1 MRARYSRWDGTQDPL
16 GPDLSASELLEE
28 MSDDILS
35 GAGAEGAISRL
46 LRRGMSG
53 RFTGMDALRARLK
66 QAARRERERLN
77 LDGPLQEIEQRL
89 SEILEDERRTL
100 SMHLEDDARM
110 REQFLDMLPPDPA
123 GKLRELQDYRFVDKE
138 AQRKFDEL
146 MQWVR
151 EQVMGSYFRNMAEGM
166 QAMSPEDLAAFK
178 DMLGDLNELIGK
190 RERGELEPGDFP
202 AFMQKH
208 GQFFPGNPLSLDEL
222 LEEMGRRMAAM
233 SRLLASMSPEQR
245 AELQALSEQILQD
258 MDLAFQVSQ
267 LVESLAGMFPQMP
280 WDEPALA
287 GGEDAMPLSATVDAL
302 ERLSDYEDLG
312 RSMAGEYAGASLED
326 VDEEKLR
333 RSLGEDAV
341 QDLHGL
347 KEVERALER
356 AGLVTR
362 AGGHLEVTPRGARK
376 LGERALVRLF
386 EHLRRDREGAHDTRA
401 VGGLAEPT
409 GATRPWHFGD
419 SGPIAVQRS
428 VFNAVV
434 RQGASASPR
443 LHPDDFELV
452 EEESRSEAATALLL
466 DLSFSMPLRGHWVPA
481 KRMALALHALIEGR
495 YPNDTLYLVGF
506 SDYARRMQPEDLTG
520 AGWERVY
527 GTNMQHAFNLAGRL
541 LSQHPRATK
550 QVIMVTDGEPTAHLV
565 GDQAY
570 FNWPP
575 VPETIN
581 KTLQE
586 AMRLSKAGVTINVF
600 MLEDTPGLQRFMER
614 LARLTNGRIFQTAGV
629 GEGLGEFIVRDFVS
643 RRAV

>member
-1 MRARYSRWDGTQDPL
+1 MRARYTRWDGSQDPM
-16 GPDLSASELLEE
+16 GPDLPAADLLEE
-28 MSDDILS
+28 MSEDILS
-35 GAGAEGAISRL
+35 GAGAEGALMRL

-53 RFTGMDALRARLK
+53 RFTGLDALRARLR
-66 QAARRERERLN
+66 QQARRERERLN

-89 SEILEDERRTL
+89 AEILEDERRTL
-100 SMHLEDDARM
+100 ALHLEDDARM
-110 REQFLDMLPPDPA
+110 REQSLDMLPPDPA
-123 GKLRELQDYRFVDKE
+123 GKLRELQVYRCVDKE
-138 AQRKFDEL
+138 AQRKVDEL

-151 EQVMGSYFRNMAEGM
+151 EQVMGSYFRNMAQGL
-166 QAMSPEDLAAFK
+166 QSMSPEDMAAFK

-190 RERGELEPGDFP
+190 RERGELEPGDFQR
-202 AFMQKH
+202 FMGKH
-208 GQFFPGNPLSLDEL
+208 GRFFPGDPKSLDEL
-222 LEEMGRRMAAM
+222 LEQMGRRMAAM

-267 LVESLAGMFPQMP
+267 LAQSLADMFPQMP

-312 RSMAGEYAGASLED
+312 RSMKGDYAGASLED

-341 QDLHGL
+341 RDLRGL

-356 AGLVTR
+356 AGLITR
-362 AGGHLEVTPRGARK
+362 AGGNLEVTPRGARK

-409 GATRPWHFGD
+409 GATRPWHFGET
-419 SGPIAVQRS
+419 GPIAVQRS

-434 RQGASASPR
+434 RQGASPTPR

-452 EEESRSEAATALLL
+452 EEEARSEAATALLL

-565 GDQAY
+565 GEQAY

-586 AMRLSKAGVTINVF
+586 GMRLSKAGVTINVF
-600 MLEDTPGLQRFMER
+600 MLEDTPGLQKLMER
-614 LARLTNGRIFQTAGV
+614 LAGLTNGRIFQTAGV
-629 GEGLGEFIVRDFVS
+629 GEGLGEFVVRDFAA
-643 RRAV
+643 RRAG